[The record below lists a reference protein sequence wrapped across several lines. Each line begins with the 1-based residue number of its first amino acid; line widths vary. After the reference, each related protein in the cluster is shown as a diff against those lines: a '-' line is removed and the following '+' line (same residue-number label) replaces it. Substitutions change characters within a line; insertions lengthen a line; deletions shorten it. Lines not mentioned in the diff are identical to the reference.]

1 MHNLPLE
8 HIKLI
13 MIFQSGHGWC
23 KNSKRSLPVSE
34 HWINNRKEKPKNI
47 CDNNKDLIE
56 YHKNDVEMQEQL
68 PLEEK
73 LNLQNFMV
81 SWGTIPQHL
90 AKGLHLRN
98 LCEYF
103 WR

>member
-1 MHNLPLE
+1 
-8 HIKLI
+8 

-73 LNLQNFMV
+73 LNNLVKLFAKFHGFM
-81 SWGTIPQHL
+81 GDHTPTP
-90 AKGLHLRN
+90 R
-98 LCEYF
+98 
-103 WR
+103 

>member
-1 MHNLPLE
+1 
-8 HIKLI
+8 

-73 LNLQNFMV
+73 LNNLFAKFHGFM
-81 SWGTIPQHL
+81 GDHTPTP
-90 AKGLHLRN
+90 R
-98 LCEYF
+98 
-103 WR
+103 